1 MKGYYMEFTR
11 DKYLNDIISKKN
23 NSMIKVITG
32 LRRCGKSYLLFNMYY
47 KYLISIGINDK
58 NIIRF
63 AFDVDDDIDK
73 LDKYFP
79 EEETK
84 IYDKKTRSFKVNSK
98 KFRAYISDLTNEID
112 EFYLLLD
119 EIQNLDNFVGTLN
132 GFIKKNNFDTYV
144 TGSNSRLL
152 STDIITEFRGR
163 GDQIKIYPLS
173 FREFYNSMNLSFSDA
188 YKTYAYFG
196 GMPLVYRFKTDEQ
209 KARYL
214 KNLFEEVYTKDIVER
229 NGIEDLDSFDRLI
242 DSISS
247 VIGSYTNPTNLENTF
262 KSRMKITYNHITIA
276 NHLKYLIDSFLIYE
290 VSRYDIKGK
299 KYLGA
304 QYKYYFSD
312 IGLRNARLNFR
323 QQEQTHI
330 MENIIYNELLYRG
343 YNVDIGIV
351 ETNEKNKNG
360 NNVKK
365 QLEVDF
371 IVNNSDE
378 RYYIQSAYSM
388 STDIK
393 EQQEQKS
400 LININD
406 SFKKIIIVND
416 NIKSYM
422 TDEGIRII
430 SLEDFLLDNIKI

>member
-1 MKGYYMEFTR
+1 MEFKR
-11 DKYLNDIISKKN
+11 DKYLNEIISKKN
-23 NSMIKVITG
+23 NGMIKVITG
-32 LRRCGKSYLLFNMYY
+32 LRRCGKSYLLFNMFYN
-47 KYLISIGINDK
+47 YLISIGINDK

-73 LDKYFP
+73 LDKYYTD
-79 EEETK
+79 EETK
-84 IYDKKTRSFKVNSK
+84 IFDKKTKSFKVNSK
-98 KFRAYISDLTNEID
+98 KFRAYIADLTNDSD

-132 GFIKKNNFDTYV
+132 GFIRKNNFDTYV

-152 STDIITEFRGR
+152 SSDIITEFRGR

-173 FREFYNSMNLSFSDA
+173 FREFYNSIDLPFLDA
-188 YKTYAYFG
+188 YKLYAYFG
-196 GMPLVYRFKTDEQ
+196 GMPLVYKFQTDEQ
-209 KARYL
+209 KTKYL

-229 NGIEDLDSFDRLI
+229 NGVEDLDCFNRLI

-247 VIGSYTNPTNLENTF
+247 AIGSYTNPTNLENTF
-262 KSRMKITYNHITIA
+262 KSKLKINYSHITIA

-304 QYKYYFSD
+304 QYKYYFFD
-312 IGLRNARLNFR
+312 FDLRNTRLNFR

-343 YNVDIGIV
+343 YNVDIGVV
-351 ETNEKNKNG
+351 EINEKNNNG

-365 QLEVDF
+365 QIEVDF
-371 IVNNSDE
+371 VVNNSDE
-378 RYYIQSAYSM
+378 RYYVQSVYTMPTNS
-388 STDIK
+388 K
-393 EQQEQKS
+393 ELQEKKS
-400 LININD
+400 LINISD

-416 NIKSYM
+416 YIKSYM

-430 SLEDFLLDNIKI
+430 SLEDFLLDKIKI

>member
-1 MKGYYMEFTR
+1 M
-11 DKYLNDIISKKN
+11 
-23 NSMIKVITG
+23 
-32 LRRCGKSYLLFNMYY
+32 
-47 KYLISIGINDK
+47 
-58 NIIRF
+58 
-63 AFDVDDDIDK
+63 
-73 LDKYFP
+73 
-79 EEETK
+79 
-84 IYDKKTRSFKVNSK
+84 
-98 KFRAYISDLTNEID
+98 
-112 EFYLLLD
+112 
-119 EIQNLDNFVGTLN
+119 N

>member
-1 MKGYYMEFTR
+1 MEFKR
-11 DKYLNDIISKKN
+11 DKYLNEIISKKN

-47 KYLISIGINDK
+47 KYLISTGINDK

-98 KFRAYISDLTNEID
+98 KFRAYVSDLTNEID

-196 GMPLVYRFKTDEQ
+196 GMPLVYNFKTDEQ

-214 KNLFEEVYTKDIVER
+214 KNLFEEVYIKDIVER

-262 KSRMKITYNHITIA
+262 KSEMKITYNHITIA
-276 NHLKYLIDSFLIYE
+276 NHLKHLIDSFLIYE

-312 IGLRNARLNFR
+312 IGLRNVRLNFR

-371 IVNNSDE
+371 IVNNNDE

-388 STDIK
+388 STDLK

>member
-1 MKGYYMEFTR
+1 MEFKR
-11 DKYLNDIISKKN
+11 DKYLNEIISKKN

-47 KYLISIGINDK
+47 KYLISTGINDK

-98 KFRAYISDLTNEID
+98 KFRAYVSDLTNETD

-196 GMPLVYRFKTDEQ
+196 GMPLVYNFKTDEQ
-209 KARYL
+209 KAKYL
-214 KNLFEEVYTKDIVER
+214 KNLFEEVYIKDIVER

-262 KSRMKITYNHITIA
+262 KSEMKITYNHITIA
-276 NHLKYLIDSFLIYE
+276 NHLKHLIDSFLIYE

-312 IGLRNARLNFR
+312 IGLRNVRLNFR

-388 STDIK
+388 STDLK

>member
-1 MKGYYMEFTR
+1 MEFKR
-11 DKYLNDIISKKN
+11 DKYLNEIISKKN
-23 NSMIKVITG
+23 NNMIKVITG
-32 LRRCGKSYLLFNMYY
+32 IRRCGKSYLLFNMYY

-63 AFDVDDDIDK
+63 AFDVDEDIDK
-73 LDKYFP
+73 LDKYYP
-79 EEETK
+79 NEETK

-98 KFRAYISDLTNEID
+98 KFRAYISDSTNDSD

-196 GMPLVYRFKTDEQ
+196 GMPLVYKFKTDEQ
-209 KARYL
+209 KAKYL

-242 DSISS
+242 DLISS

-262 KSRMKITYNHITIA
+262 KSELKISYNHITIA
-276 NHLKYLIDSFLIYE
+276 NHLKCLIDSFLIYE
-290 VSRYDIKGK
+290 VLRYDIKGK

-343 YNVDIGIV
+343 YNVDVGIV
-351 ETNEKNKNG
+351 KINEKNKNG

-378 RYYIQSAYSM
+378 RYYIQSAYAM
-388 STDIK
+388 STNIK
-393 EQQEQKS
+393 EQQERKS

>member
-1 MKGYYMEFTR
+1 MEFKR
-11 DKYLNDIISKKN
+11 DKYLNEIISKKN

-98 KFRAYISDLTNEID
+98 KFRAYISDLTNETD

-173 FREFYNSMNLSFSDA
+173 FREFYSSMNLSFSDA

-196 GMPLVYRFKTDEQ
+196 GMPLVYNFKTDEQ
-209 KARYL
+209 KAKYL

-262 KSRMKITYNHITIA
+262 KSEMKITYNHITIA

-312 IGLRNARLNFR
+312 IGLRNVRLNFR

-371 IVNNSDE
+371 IVNNNDE

-406 SFKKIIIVND
+406 SFKKMIIVND